1 MFFMIVLTAIMSS
14 FMLFFVIDISYNVRR
29 MNNNLKKM
37 LEQQTK

>member
-29 MNNNLKKM
+29 MNNNIKKI
-37 LEQQTK
+37 LDQQAK